1 MHELSVVEQIVNTAC
16 SFLDNKDIANAKR
29 MTLIIGDSTG
39 ILPEYVR
46 MYYSDL
52 SEGSKLESS
61 ELVIEEVE
69 TEYFCK
75 DCGHV
80 FKPERTDHHLTENPS
95 CPECH
100 SDDLEMIAGNELMIK
115 DISYE

>member
-1 MHELSVVEQIVNTAC
+1 MKV
-16 SFLDNKDIANAKR
+16 
-29 MTLIIGDSTG
+29 
-39 ILPEYVR
+39 
-46 MYYSDL
+46 MYRNDFNGWRFREPMDL